1 MNKLTSIRI
10 KQNDGT
16 YSDDIPIQVLAENVS
31 WILGS
36 SISLLDIL
44 GDVKYTTKGSIQHQL
59 DTFSLDEVENARVG
73 ADDTQ
78 YQNLKARLDGEY
90 EDLLDAIA
98 AVATNLQT

>member
-16 YSDDIPIQVLAENVS
+16 YSDDIPVQVLADNVV
-31 WILGS
+31 WTEGS
-36 SISLLDIL
+36 TVSLTDIL
-44 GDVKYTTKGSIQHQL
+44 GQVKYTTKGSIQHQL

-78 YQNLKARLDGEY
+78 YQNLKKFLRWILM
-90 EDLLDAIA
+90 
-98 AVATNLQT
+98 